1 MFGFGK
7 KKLHRSDGERA
18 ARRLAEITK
27 NRELPYWDF
36 VKQSEKL
43 VPEALSSVG
52 ISEDLSNKAKAEIA
66 LLAWEMT
73 KKDYSEAEV
82 NSLLKSFKG

>member
-7 KKLHRSDGERA
+7 KKLHKSEGERA
-18 ARRLAEITK
+18 ARRLAEITTY
-27 NRELPYWDF
+27 RELSYLDF

-52 ISEDLSNKAKAEIA
+52 ISQDLSNKAKAEIA

-73 KKDYSEAEV
+73 KEEYSKAEV
-82 NSLLKSFKG
+82 SFLLKSFKD

>member
-7 KKLHRSDGERA
+7 KKLHKSEGERA
-18 ARRLAEITK
+18 ARRLAEITTY
-27 NRELPYWDF
+27 RELSYLDF

-52 ISEDLSNKAKAEIA
+52 ISQDLSNKAKAEIA

-73 KKDYSEAEV
+73 KEEYSEAEV
-82 NSLLKSFKG
+82 SFLLKSFKD